1 MHNTNLTFGSV
12 CSGIEAASVAWHVY
26 GWKAAWFAEVDR
38 AASEVLSHRFPHIPN
53 HGDLSLLAGMVRR
66 REIPAPDILVGGTP
80 CQSFSVAGRR
90 QGLADPRGNL
100 VVAYIDLADAIDAI
114 RAEDG
119 KEPCIVV
126 FENVPGLLTSKD
138 NAFGCFLAGL
148 AGDDDPVEPG
158 PRPEPARSSAYW
170 TWDKKA
176 GVHRA
181 KWPNAGAVA
190 GPQRSAAWRTLDAQ
204 YLGLA
209 QRRRRVFVVAS
220 ARHGFDPA
228 VVLLEFD
235 GVRRDSAPSREAG
248 EDIART
254 AGAGVA
260 GSGGNG
266 ADGRLRQSVV
276 EPVPTWWD
284 GRDVSQTLDAVLH
297 KGQTMPEKNR
307 FPAVPQPVAY
317 AFQLRIA
324 RNGRGDMGDVV
335 NALTAQAGETGKG
348 DAAPCVAYAIQERA
362 VCENPDAG
370 PQGKGW
376 SDEGIAYTL
385 EARHHVQ
392 AVAVLPFDTTQ
403 VTSPSNYSRPDYGDP
418 CHPLASGA
426 HPPAVCVT
434 GDITHTLKAEGFD
447 GSEDGTGRGQPIV
460 TAEAYRVPGNVTP
473 YSTGDRIDA
482 LTSAN
487 DSSAQHV
494 IRTEMAVR
502 RLMPVECERLQGF
515 PDGWTLVPI
524 GPKGKPAA
532 DGPRYKQL
540 GNSMAVNVMRW
551 IGGRIVAEL
560 ARQQSLIGH
569 NGGPAFGDDD
579 FESLL

>member
-1 MHNTNLTFGSV
+1 MLTFGSV
-12 CSGIEAASVAWHVY
+12 CSGIESASVAWHVY

-138 NAFGCFLAGL
+138 NAFGCVLAGL

-220 ARHGFDPA
+220 ARQGFDPA

-235 GVRRDSAPSREAG
+235 GVRRDSPPSREAG
-248 EDIART
+248 EDIAGTLDART
-254 AGAGVA
+254 DGGDFPGTDGAC
-260 GSGGNG
+260 SGHVVPAVITDG
-266 ADGRLRQSVV
+266 DGRGQFRQSAV
-276 EPVPTWWD
+276 EPTWLD
-284 GRDVSQTLDAVLH
+284 GRPVSQTLYAVLH
-297 KGQTMPEKNR
+297 KDQTMPEKNR
-307 FPAVPQPVAY
+307 FPAVFQPVAY
-317 AFQLRIA
+317 AFQHRIA

-385 EARHHVQ
+385 EARRNVQ

-403 VTSPSNYSRPDYGDP
+403 VTSPSNYSSPDF
-418 CHPLASGA
+418 
-426 HPPAVCVT
+426 

-579 FESLL
+579 LESLL